1 MPQINVLG
9 ANAFYRDE
17 GAGPVVVLGHS
28 STASSGQWRSLIARL
43 QDRFRLFAPDH
54 VGYGRTAAQAEGSR
68 LVDHELA
75 IIDGL
80 LGSAG
85 VPVHLVGHSYGGAL
99 MARMAV
105 RAPERVRSLT
115 LIEPTLFHL
124 LARTRR
130 MHAHQEIWD
139 QAQRVIRHVDAGNA
153 VEAARGFIDYWVAP
167 GAYDAMDERV
177 REPVTATIAKVR
189 DEWPTAFDPTDA
201 TLEELAALRMPI
213 QLVAGS
219 STTRAA
225 LGVVKVLRGIWPDA
239 AYAEIAGAGHMSPLT
254 HADRV
259 NEIIERF
266 LEKHAERRQSASR
279 VRPLSAD
286 S

>member
-1 MPQINVLG
+1 MDGRIVVRLTI
-9 ANAFYRDE
+9 ACFLAFAA
-17 GAGPVVVLGHS
+17 AGTS
-28 STASSGQWRSLIARL
+28 WAW
-43 QDRFRLFAPDH
+43 
-54 VGYGRTAAQAEGSR
+54 QAEG
-68 LVDHELA
+68 D
-75 IIDGL
+75 DG
-80 LGSAG
+80 
-85 VPVHLVGHSYGGAL
+85 P
-99 MARMAV
+99 
-105 RAPERVRSLT
+105 
-115 LIEPTLFHL
+115 PTLPE
-124 LARTRR
+124 T
-130 MHAHQEIWD
+130 E
-139 QAQRVIRHVDAGNA
+139 
-153 VEAARGFIDYWVAP
+153 VEADPVAP
-167 GAYDAMDERV
+167 TDD
-177 REPVTATIAKVR
+177 
-189 DEWPTAFDPTDA
+189 AFDPTDA

-219 STTRAA
+219 STTRSA